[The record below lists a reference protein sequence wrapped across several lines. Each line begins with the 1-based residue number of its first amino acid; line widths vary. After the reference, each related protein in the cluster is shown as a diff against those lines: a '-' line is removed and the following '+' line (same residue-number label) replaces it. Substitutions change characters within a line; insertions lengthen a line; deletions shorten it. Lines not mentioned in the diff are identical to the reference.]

1 MKVQNRK
8 GVLPMF
14 LWAGF
19 WVTLL
24 LPLIFYLLEPNPV
37 SASTV
42 ASGITTN
49 TATVSTHM
57 RKSFYA
63 NGRYWVF
70 YSDATNMVYKTSLDG
85 VSWSLATTVRA
96 ADSGNRFSVFFEG
109 TYLHYAYSAETA
121 NTPIYYR
128 RGTPNSNGI
137 G

>member
-8 GVLPMF
+8 GIFPMF

-19 WVTLL
+19 WMTL
-24 LPLIFYLLEPNPV
+24 LPLFLLLPNPV

-42 ASGITTN
+42 ASGITT
-49 TATVSTHM
+49 STPPPVPHM

-85 VSWSLATTVRA
+85 VSWS
-96 ADSGNRFSVFFEG
+96 SGDHGSSG
-109 TYLHYAYSAETA
+109 
-121 NTPIYYR
+121 
-128 RGTPNSNGI
+128 
-137 G
+137 